1 METGVIRSLNGPT
14 DAKFGKKYSFNIDGQ
29 WYDYFT
35 KYPLPAGVVAGAPVE
50 YIAAPGSGGFNAKIT
65 KIKATGLAAPVGIR
79 ETPVGV
85 GHSGPVGASDRELAI
100 MRQNAVTNAN
110 AFLNNNKT
118 KWDAAGDTSTPTNYT
133 LKELLEVAEIL
144 TSYYRGEIDPTTF
157 DQDESPQDALVAK
170 IKAAAGG

>member
-14 DAKFGKKYSFNIDGQ
+14 EAKFGKKYSFNIDGQ
-29 WYDYFT
+29 WYDMFT
-35 KYPLPAGVVAGAPVE
+35 KYPLPAGVAQGAQVE

-65 KIKATGLAAPVGIR
+65 KIKATGLAPSPGLR

-85 GHSGPVGASDRELAI
+85 SAPQGASDRELAI

-110 AFLNNNKT
+110 AFLNNNKI
-118 KWDAAGDTSTPTNYT
+118 KYGDDGVFSKDSNYT

-144 TSYYRGEIDPTTF
+144 TSYYRGEIDPTEF
-157 DQDESPQDALVAK
+157 EKEDSPQEAIVAK
-170 IKAAAGG
+170 IKAAAGV